1 MHEEVMAAGRSTA
14 MLASHAAPLAGAR
27 LSKGNDSNVYRLG
40 DQVAKEYHTL
50 PFGAVQRYVELHD
63 AAVEALPRIGY
74 EAELKIGGARHR
86 LTAQQGIAVDELGV
100 SAGGR
105 PLTLSRY
112 VEAPNLEKIM
122 YRPAA
127 FAKYAQAELVDPVLR
142 AFGSEMNALFWNEY
156 PTRVQDEFHYHL
168 CMLSGLLDRELG
180 VRGLYIGKYNAK
192 LAPAP
197 DEPGVDLTITDIA
210 VYIDRIDYG

>member
-1 MHEEVMAAGRSTA
+1 MSEA
-14 MLASHAAPLAGAR
+14 LAGTR
-27 LSKGNDSNVYRLG
+27 LSKGNDSNVYRFG
-40 DQVAKEYHTL
+40 DRVAKEYHTL
-50 PFGAVQRYVELHD
+50 SFDAVQRYVELQN
-63 AAVEALPRIGY
+63 AAVAVLPRVGY
-74 EAELKIGGARHR
+74 SADIMISGVRHR
-86 LTAQQGIAVDELGV
+86 LTARQGIAVDELGV
-100 SAGGR
+100 SRAGR

-127 FAKYAQAELVDPVLR
+127 FAKYARAELADPVLR
-142 AFGSEMNALFWNEY
+142 AFGSALNLLFWNEY

-168 CMLSGLLDRELG
+168 CMLSRSLDRELG

-197 DEPGVDLTITDIA
+197 AGRGIDLTITDIA
-210 VYIDRIDYG
+210 VYIDRIDYDAG